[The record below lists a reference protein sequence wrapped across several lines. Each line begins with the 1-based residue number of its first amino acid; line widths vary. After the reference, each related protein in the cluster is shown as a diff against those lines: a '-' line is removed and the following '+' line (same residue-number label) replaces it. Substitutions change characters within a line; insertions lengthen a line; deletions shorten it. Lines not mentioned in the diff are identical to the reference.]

1 MHNHRISPKVIHL
14 HNPVIPA
21 IVKFEVSIKNEVS
34 TKFEVSIK
42 KGTIAKFE
50 VSIKKGN
57 YTNYGII
64 AIVPAIVE
72 FESYNLYARLFKE
85 SPLYYYKNEAILAG
99 FWHRGH
105 RPQ

>member
-1 MHNHRISPKVIHL
+1 M

-21 IVKFEVSIKNEVS
+21 
-34 TKFEVSIK
+34 
-42 KGTIAKFE
+42 IAKFE

-72 FESYNLYARLFKE
+72 FEVSLAAASFTNSKLFSLLIYLLCKTGWVV
-85 SPLYYYKNEAILAG
+85 N
-99 FWHRGH
+99 R
-105 RPQ
+105 